1 MTITTTN
8 SLPAPVQQWF
18 DNVLLS
24 RPMPKLI
31 HKQMA
36 LKKELP
42 PNSGRIARYRRY
54 TNLATATV
62 PLPDSGLTPP
72 GQVLNAIDIDARLDW
87 YGTYVTITDQVMF
100 VNQDPVLN
108 QTVSLLAQ
116 SMRETEDELIRNM
129 LASTASVINC
139 TGGVNGDNP
148 TEMSRSD
155 LDTLILSLL
164 SNDAI
169 MISDNIEGTLKFGTA
184 PVREAFWAMMN
195 TGILDD
201 LESVTGFISQA
212 QYPSNMNVLNAEW
225 GSVSNVRFLYSSKG
239 STSAN
244 ASLKGNTVY
253 NIFVTGQEAYAIVEL
268 TTATATFIYTPP
280 GGPTDPLRRMQLG
293 AYKFAQVPRI
303 LNDAWIF
310 NLRATHS

>member
-42 PNSGRIARYRRY
+42 PNSGRTARYRRY

-72 GQVLNAIDIDARLDW
+72 GQVLNAVDIDARLDW

-116 SMRETEDELIRNM
+116 SMRETEDELTRNM
-129 LASTASVINC
+129 LASTAAVINC
-139 TGGVNGDNP
+139 TNGTNGDNP
-148 TEMSRSD
+148 TELNRADIDSVV
-155 LDTLILSLL
+155 LALL
-164 SNDAI
+164 GNDAM

-184 PVREAFWAMMN
+184 PIREAFWGMMN
-195 TGILDD
+195 TAIIDD
-201 LESVTGFISQA
+201 LEAVTGFVSQA

-225 GSVSNVRFLYSSKG
+225 GSVGNVRFLYSSRG
-239 STSAN
+239 SQTLNS
-244 ASLKGNTVY
+244 SLLGNTVY
-253 NIFVTGQEAYAIVEL
+253 NVFITGQEAYACIEL
-268 TTATATFIYTPP
+268 TRATAEFIYTPP
-280 GGPTDPLRRMQLG
+280 GGPTDPLRRLQLG